1 MGVRIDKWLW
11 AMRLYKTRSIATDAC
26 KNNRVSVNGAPV
38 KPSREVVVGD
48 EIAVRKPPVTYTHKI
63 KELIANRQ
71 PAKEVARY
79 MLDITP
85 DAEKEKLQQRLT
97 IFMQRDRGTGRP
109 TKKERRDL
117 DELMDEFEDYEEFEE
132 E

>member
-26 KNNRVSVNGAPV
+26 KNNRVSINGSPA

-48 EIAVRKPPVTYTHKI
+48 VIAVRKPPVTYTHKI
-63 KELIANRQ
+63 KELITNRQ
-71 PAKEVARY
+71 PAKEVSRY
-79 MLDITP
+79 MQDMTP

-97 IFMQRDRGTGRP
+97 IFMSRDRGTGRP

-117 DELMDEFEDYEEFEE
+117 DDLMEEFEE
-132 E
+132 YETFED